1 MLIDTYLFC
10 AEGGAETLHIESTV
24 TIERGKGVHFMDE
37 KKKGG
42 SPEHV
47 PTEESRAK
55 VADFTCAGFTQ
66 TDIAKYFNID
76 DKTLRKHYRDELDKA
91 KLEMIRGLSQNA
103 YRMALG
109 GSEKMT
115 EFLLRTQGRYTNYK
129 DPEHKSGTE
138 TLLEKLIEKLSD

>member
-1 MLIDTYLFC
+1 M
-10 AEGGAETLHIESTV
+10 TV
-24 TIERGKGVHFMDE
+24 QTIPHRLSKGVHFMDE
-37 KKKGG
+37 KKRGG
-42 SPEHV
+42 KPEHV

-66 TDIAKYFNID
+66 DDIAQYFGID

-103 YRMALG
+103 YQMALG

-129 DPEHKSGTE
+129 REEKTTTD
-138 TLLEKLIEKLSD
+138 TLLETLIEKLSD

>member
-1 MLIDTYLFC
+1 MCPAYAFFSSFFFLMIRPPPRSTRFPYTTLFRSDT
-10 AEGGAETLHIESTV
+10 
-24 TIERGKGVHFMDE
+24 
-37 KKKGG
+37 
-42 SPEHV
+42 
-47 PTEESRAK
+47 RAK

-66 TDIAKYFNID
+66 DDIAQYFNID

-103 YRMALG
+103 YQMALG

-129 DPEHKSGTE
+129 REEKTTTD
-138 TLLEKLIEKLSD
+138 TLLETLIEKLSD

>member
-1 MLIDTYLFC
+1 
-10 AEGGAETLHIESTV
+10 
-24 TIERGKGVHFMDE
+24 MDE

-109 GSEKMT
+109 GSEKCT
-115 EFLLRTQGRYTNYK
+115 CPPGRKWCGGDSCWCTCPPDARAGDACK
-129 DPEHKSGTE
+129 CGPDGRSWREKFSGF
-138 TLLEKLIEKLSD
+138 